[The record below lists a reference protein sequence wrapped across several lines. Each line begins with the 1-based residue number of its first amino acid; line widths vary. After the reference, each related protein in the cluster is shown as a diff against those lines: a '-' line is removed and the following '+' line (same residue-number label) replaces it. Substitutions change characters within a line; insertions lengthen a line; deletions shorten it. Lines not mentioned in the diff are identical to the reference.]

1 MKQIFFNFATF
12 RVSCLMKKSRVITL
26 LGLFLFLCGPV
37 FQEAYAQSN
46 KNKLSTIT
54 GVVVD
59 EDDLPLPDVA
69 VYDAANPQSGTITG
83 KDGRYTIMVSAKC
96 KALTFELLGYE
107 SQTLSLE
114 KAALVH
120 LKENVEMLEAT
131 VVTGIYTRKADSFT
145 GSVQTINSESLK
157 RAGNKNVIES
167 LKNLDPSLLV
177 IENLEAGSNPNAMS
191 SMQIRGASS
200 LMGETTSLKS
210 NFNSNV
216 NSPLFIL
223 DGFETSLEKIQD
235 MDMNRVES
243 ITILKD
249 ASAKAI
255 YGSKGGNGVIVI
267 ETKSLDSG
275 KTLVSY
281 TGSCSLEMPDLS
293 SYNLCNSLEKLEIER
308 REGYYVG
315 TFSDAFGSYEKLEI
329 YNERLRKALDGEDTY
344 WLSKPLRIGIGNK
357 HSLSVE
363 IGNKE
368 LKFFT
373 SFGYSDTEG
382 VMKGSSRKV
391 LSGSMNLSYRK
402 KDWTFRNIMSI
413 SSMKGVNSPYGSFDL
428 YAMMNPYYN
437 PYDEEG
443 NLVKVFDDVAN
454 PLYDASLN
462 TKDDSEYLDF
472 ADNFYV
478 EYSPFKALKLV
489 ARGGV
494 SSKRTLAEFFLPSSH
509 SSFFSA
515 SAGSSDS
522 DMSKK
527 GSFEQTIGSYTSL
540 SADVSAQFNHTFNSV
555 HELFA
560 TAQYNVSEEKYS
572 EVSHFATGFPN
583 SKMDNII
590 FARQYAENLTPFGT
604 TGLNRNL
611 GFLLTSGYSYD
622 NRYMVDITG
631 KSSASSVFGT
641 DNKWALF
648 WSFGLAWNLHNE
660 EFLKD
665 SDFLKQ
671 LKLRASVG
679 SSGNQNYA
687 TNKSITLYQY
697 LFKYYHGFSGAL
709 PSNMSNPTL
718 DWEQKMDYNVG
729 LDMRTR
735 RLSANLDFYIADTEN
750 LVFSQSILPSTGFT
764 SVSGNM
770 GTVRNKGVELNMSYT
785 LWQERAS
792 YFSLL
797 FNASLNDNRIYKL
810 SSSLKEYNEQQIE
823 NAKANGDKVLEPV
836 IQYVEGYPV
845 NSIWAVPSLGIDPV
859 SGKEV
864 FLNQQDQ
871 ATFSWNAAY
880 LRCYGSSDPLFNG
893 NFGFNSEINGFGMS
907 CIFNFYGGG
916 YLYNST
922 LASKVEGA
930 LINYNLDRR
939 IFTDCWYEEGQVA
952 KYTRNSTNTTVNPSS
967 RFVQANNILRLS
979 SLSLYYEFPYSAI
992 RKLGL
997 SRLRF
1002 SIYGSELYTWSS
1014 IHIERGTSY
1023 PYSRTISFSLN
1034 ANF

>member
-1 MKQIFFNFATF
+1 
-12 RVSCLMKKSRVITL
+12 MKKSSVLALVWACIC
-26 LGLFLFLCGPV
+26 LCGSGFHQV
-37 FQEAYAQSN
+37 YAQSN

-59 EDDLPLPDVA
+59 EDDFPLPDVA
-69 VYDAANPQSGTITG
+69 VYDASNPQSGTITG

-96 KALTFELLGYE
+96 KELTFELLGYE
-107 SQTLSLE
+107 TQTLSLE
-114 KAALVH
+114 NAALVH
-120 LKENVEMLEAT
+120 LKENIEMLEAT

-177 IENLEAGSNPNAMS
+177 LENLEAGSNPNAMS

-200 LMGETTSLKS
+200 LMGETTNLKS

-293 SYNLCNSLEKLEIER
+293 SYNLCNSMEKLEIER
-308 REGYYVG
+308 REGYYEG
-315 TFSDAFGSYEKLEI
+315 IYSNAFDSYERLEI
-329 YNERLRKALDGEDTY
+329 YNERLRRALDGEDTY

-368 LKFFT
+368 LKSFT

-402 KDWTFRNIMSI
+402 KAWTFRNIMSV

-428 YAMMNPYYN
+428 YAYMNPYYN

-443 NLVKVFDDVAN
+443 NLVKVFDDIAN

-478 EYSPFKALKLV
+478 EYSPVKALKMV
-489 ARGGV
+489 ARVGIDA
-494 SSKRTLAEFFLPSSH
+494 KRTGAEVFLPSSH

-515 SAGSSDS
+515 HYDASDS

-527 GSFEQTIGSYTSL
+527 GSYEQTAGSYTSL
-540 SADVSAQFNHTFNSV
+540 SADVSAQFNHTFNKV
-555 HELFA
+555 HDVFA

-572 EVSHFATGFPN
+572 EVTHFARGFPN

-590 FARQYAENLTPFGT
+590 FARQYAEDLTPYGT

-622 NRYMVDITG
+622 NRYMVDLTG
-631 KSSASSVFGT
+631 KTSASSVFGT

-660 EFLKD
+660 EFLKG
-665 SDFLKQ
+665 SDLLKQ
-671 LKLRASVG
+671 LKLRASMG
-679 SSGNQNYA
+679 SSGNQNYT
-687 TNKSITLYQY
+687 TNKSITLYNY
-697 LFKYYHGFSGAL
+697 YFKYYHGFSGAL
-709 PSNMSNPTL
+709 PANMSNPNL
-718 DWEQKMDYNVG
+718 AWEQKMDYNVG
-729 LDMRTR
+729 LDMRAK
-735 RLSANLDFYIADTEN
+735 RLTANLDFYIADTEN

-764 SVSGNM
+764 SVSSNM
-770 GTVRNKGVELNMSYT
+770 GTVRNKGVELNLSYT
-785 LWQERAS
+785 IWQERAS

-810 SSSLKEYNEQQIE
+810 SSSLKEYNEMQIE
-823 NAKANGDKVLEPV
+823 NAKNSGDKVLEPV

-859 SGKEV
+859 SGKEI
-864 FLNQQDQ
+864 FLNQQDE
-871 ATFSWNAAY
+871 AVNTWNSAY
-880 LRCYGSSDPLFNG
+880 LRCFGSEDPLFNG
-893 NFGFNSEINGFGMS
+893 NFGFNSEIHGFGMS

-916 YLYNST
+916 YMYNST
-922 LASKVEGA
+922 LAYKVEGA
-930 LINYNLDRR
+930 HISNNVDRR

-952 KYTRNSTNTTVNPSS
+952 KFTRSSTNSTINPSS
-967 RFVQANNILRLS
+967 RFVQANNVLRLS
-979 SLSLYYEFPYSAI
+979 SVSLYYEFPYSAI
-992 RKLGL
+992 HKLGL

-1002 SIYGSELYTWSS
+1002 SIYGSDLYTWSS

-1023 PYSRTISFSLN
+1023 PYSRTVSFSIN

>member
-1 MKQIFFNFATF
+1 
-12 RVSCLMKKSRVITL
+12 MKKSSVLALVWACIC
-26 LGLFLFLCGPV
+26 LCGSGFHQV
-37 FQEAYAQSN
+37 YAQSN

-59 EDDLPLPDVA
+59 EDDFPLPDVA
-69 VYDAANPQSGTITG
+69 VYDASNPQSGTITG

-96 KALTFELLGYE
+96 KELTFEFLGYE
-107 SQTLSLE
+107 TQTLSLE
-114 KAALVH
+114 NAALVH
-120 LKENVEMLEAT
+120 LKENIEMLEAT

-177 IENLEAGSNPNAMS
+177 LENLEAGSNPNAMS

-200 LMGETTSLKS
+200 LMGETTNLKS

-293 SYNLCNSLEKLEIER
+293 SYNLCNSMEKLEIER
-308 REGYYVG
+308 REGYYEG
-315 TFSDAFGSYEKLEI
+315 IYSNAFDSYERLEI
-329 YNERLRKALDGEDTY
+329 YNERLRRALDGEDTY

-368 LKFFT
+368 LKSFT

-402 KDWTFRNIMSI
+402 KAWTFRNIMSV

-428 YAMMNPYYN
+428 YAYMNPYYN

-443 NLVKVFDDVAN
+443 NLVKVFDDIAN

-478 EYSPFKALKLV
+478 EYSPVKALKMV
-489 ARGGV
+489 ARVGIDA
-494 SSKRTLAEFFLPSSH
+494 KRTGAEVFLPSSH

-515 SAGSSDS
+515 HYDASDS

-527 GSFEQTIGSYTSL
+527 GSYEQTAGSYTSL
-540 SADVSAQFNHTFNSV
+540 SADVSAQFNHTFNKV
-555 HELFA
+555 HDVFA

-572 EVSHFATGFPN
+572 EVTHFARGFPN

-590 FARQYAENLTPFGT
+590 FARQYAEDLTPYGT

-622 NRYMVDITG
+622 NRYMVDLTG
-631 KSSASSVFGT
+631 KTSASSVFGT

-660 EFLKD
+660 EFLKG
-665 SDFLKQ
+665 SDLLKQ
-671 LKLRASVG
+671 LKLRASMG
-679 SSGNQNYA
+679 SSGNQNYT
-687 TNKSITLYQY
+687 TNKSITLYNY
-697 LFKYYHGFSGAL
+697 YFKYYHGFSGAL
-709 PSNMSNPTL
+709 PANMSNPNL
-718 DWEQKMDYNVG
+718 AWEQKMDYNVG
-729 LDMRTR
+729 LDMRAK
-735 RLSANLDFYIADTEN
+735 RLTANLDFYIADTEN

-764 SVSGNM
+764 SVSSNM
-770 GTVRNKGVELNMSYT
+770 GTVRNKGVELNLSYT
-785 LWQERAS
+785 IWQERAS

-810 SSSLKEYNEQQIE
+810 SSSLKEYNEMQIE
-823 NAKANGDKVLEPV
+823 NAKNSGDKVLEPV

-859 SGKEV
+859 SGKEI
-864 FLNQQDQ
+864 FLNQQDE
-871 ATFSWNAAY
+871 AVNTWNSAY
-880 LRCYGSSDPLFNG
+880 LRCFGSEDPLFNG
-893 NFGFNSEINGFGMS
+893 NFGFNSEIHGFGMS

-916 YLYNST
+916 YMYNST
-922 LASKVEGA
+922 LAYKVEGA
-930 LINYNLDRR
+930 HISNNVDRR

-952 KYTRNSTNTTVNPSS
+952 KFTRSSTNSTINPSS
-967 RFVQANNILRLS
+967 RFVQANNVLRLS
-979 SLSLYYEFPYSAI
+979 SVSLYYEFPYSAI
-992 RKLGL
+992 HKLGL

-1002 SIYGSELYTWSS
+1002 SIYGSDLYRITAILPWHARSLL
-1014 IHIERGTSY
+1014 
-1023 PYSRTISFSLN
+1023 RTFLPRP
-1034 ANF
+1034 